1 MPNKISYQGIDIEI
15 PMDSDKYPRSKEV
28 VEYSEKIPVL
38 KEIGWVRQITPFAFS
53 TYSEPRFYFCIYR
66 VPELEIGVFIDI
78 DYRHDKTKPLIWK
91 YKGALITDNRVRE
104 FPLWITDEK
113 GNSEPSRDLSWEE
126 TKLWYLQYGLARYQ
140 QHLERIS
147 PKFIC
152 EFEGYIVTKKLNEL
166 SELLAKL
173 SK

>member
-15 PMDSDKYPRSKEV
+15 PMDSNKYPRSKEV

-38 KEIGWVRQITPFAFS
+38 KKMGWVTYFS
-53 TYSEPRFYFCIYR
+53 MFNWTKDREPNFYFPIYR
-66 VPELEIGVFIDI
+66 IPELEIGIILDI
-78 DYRHDKTKPLIWK
+78 GYRSGKSKPLTWK
-91 YKGALITDNRVRE
+91 YKGALITEGKCIE
-104 FPLWITDEK
+104 FPIWITDEK

-140 QHLERIS
+140 QHLERVS

-152 EFEGYIVTKKLNEL
+152 EFEGYTVTKKLNEL
-166 SELLAKL
+166 NDLLGKL

>member
-38 KEIGWVRQITPFAFS
+38 KEMGWVRYLRLLNFLSDQ
-53 TYSEPRFYFCIYR
+53 EPQFYFCIYR
-66 VPELEIGVFIDI
+66 VPEFEIGVFLDI
-78 DYRHDKTKPLIWK
+78 KYRIDKTQPLKWVFT
-91 YKGALITDNRVRE
+91 GALTPDGYNRIQSLV
-104 FPLWITDEK
+104 ITDEK
-113 GNSEPSRDLSWEE
+113 GSYEPSRDLSWEE

-140 QHLERIS
+140 QYLESTS

-152 EFEGYIVTKKLNEL
+152 EFEGYHITKKLNEL

-173 SK
+173 SR